1 MNPQTWWYL
10 ARASGLVAWGL
21 LSASVVWGLLLSTRL
36 TKGRPTPAWILDLH
50 RFLGGSAVI
59 FTALHL
65 AGLVADSYVHFGIA
79 DLLVP
84 YASSWQPAA
93 VALGIVALYLLAAVE
108 ITSLLMRRLPRKLW
122 HGIHLTS
129 YAVFWLATFHL
140 LLAGTDA
147 ANPIIRWTV
156 AMVMAGVV
164 FLSLVRV
171 VSGRGGAKPTRH
183 ASTPTRPP
191 TSQPVGAVHLA
202 SREEPPVPEDV

>member
-36 TKGRPTPAWILDLH
+36 TKGRPTP
-50 RFLGGSAVI
+50 AVI

>member
-36 TKGRPTPAWILDLH
+36 TKGRPTAAWILDLH

-65 AGLVADSYVHFGIA
+65 AGLVADSYIHFGIA

-84 YASSWQPAA
+84 FASSWHPAA

-108 ITSLLMRRLPRKLW
+108 ITSLLMRRLPRRVW

-147 ANPIIRWTV
+147 ANPIIRSAVGLVT
-156 AMVMAGVV
+156 AGVV
-164 FLSLVRV
+164 YLSLVRV
-171 VSGRGGAKPTRH
+171 LTGRRGAKPARRV
-183 ASTPTRPP
+183 STPTRPARP
-191 TSQPVGAVHLA
+191 RDVGAVH
-202 SREEPPVPEDV
+202 VPAGMVSGPDDR

>member
-93 VALGIVALYLLAAVE
+93 VALGVVALYLLAAVE

-156 AMVMAGVV
+156 SLVMAGVV

-171 VSGRGGAKPTRH
+171 LTGPRGAKPTRH
-183 ASTPTRPP
+183 ASTPTRPAR
-191 TSQPVGAVHLA
+191 SQPVGAVHVA